1 MRTFA
6 VKTVFRF
13 KMLQMFGSNSTVFTF
28 ISKRYSSLQHFFV
41 KGHKTDASLDTK
53 IQTSMRDLSHY
64 KGSKVMVL
72 PAGNN
77 FCLHFES

>member
-13 KMLQMFGSNSTVFTF
+13 KMLQMFESNSTVFTF

-53 IQTSMRDLSHY
+53 CQTSMRDLSHY
-64 KGSKVMVL
+64 IGPKIMVV
-72 PAGNN
+72 AAEKK
-77 FCLHFES
+77 F